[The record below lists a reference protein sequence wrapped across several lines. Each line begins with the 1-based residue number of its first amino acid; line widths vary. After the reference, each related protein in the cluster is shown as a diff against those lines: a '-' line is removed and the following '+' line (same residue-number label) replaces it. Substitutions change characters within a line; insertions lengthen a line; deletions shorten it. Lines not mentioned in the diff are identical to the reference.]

1 MNSEQGGIMSDKEFV
16 MHDQFK
22 HNLIQPKVVK
32 MGLGEAMLRLNKLQV
47 LISSGVS
54 VKDHKEEYSM
64 IMEALNNIQIDI
76 GFDCNNDGVPDT
88 VDIFQASANTSCCRL
103 MDTESSRKKKTS
115 SRKKKKTSSRKK

>member
-1 MNSEQGGIMSDKEFV
+1 MSDKEFV
-16 MHDQFK
+16 IHDQLQ
-22 HNLIQPKVVK
+22 HQLIQPKVVK

-54 VKDHKEEYSM
+54 SKEHKEEYSM
-64 IMEALNNIQIDI
+64 IMQALNNIQIDI

-103 MDTESSRKKKTS
+103 VDTESSRKKKH
-115 SRKKKKTSSRKK
+115 RLEKEKNII

>member
-1 MNSEQGGIMSDKEFV
+1 MSDKEFV
-16 MHDQFK
+16 IHDQLK
-22 HNLIQPKVVK
+22 HKLIQPKVVK

-47 LISSGVS
+47 KISSGIS
-54 VKDHKEEYSM
+54 KKEEKDEYQM

-103 MDTESSRKKKTS
+103 VDTESSRKKKTS
-115 SRKKKKTSSRKK
+115 SRKKKRTSSRKK